1 MNNTFVNATIANMGS
16 GSIQTGD
23 VSGNSTNMMTV
34 SPKNREEMQ
43 EIVGK
48 LSDIVSSIDNDDLH
62 ETLATINDE
71 ISKPNWCK
79 NH

>member
-34 SPKNREEMQ
+34 SPKTEKKCR
-43 EIVGK
+43 K
-48 LSDIVSSIDNDDLH
+48 L
-62 ETLATINDE
+62 
-71 ISKPNWCK
+71 
-79 NH
+79 